1 MPPPLSQ
8 SSRDSDRIRR
18 EKLKERGI
26 YNTTQEPESSHR
38 SKRLFCRVTDNDESN
53 HHGFDDF
60 YGDMIEVE
68 NDATQS
74 GESGEELIS
83 DQGKNDDVNPS
94 PISVV
99 SVNTSPV
106 TSIKSLPSETE
117 VNQALAKM
125 GRLTEIE
132 QDIAQF
138 SLAAELSKSHYKWLF
153 AILNKTCEIT
163 HSSGQL
169 LPLGIGTK
177 DALNQT
183 LDIDA
188 GELDQPFQE
197 ERINP
202 EKIPDILE
210 KHQAKFA
217 EMAGEITLQF
227 RNIRKLVA
235 HMFRDRTLWDSMILE
250 PVKQYREWWERL
262 QLKLPDKNTVVLAI
276 MLSSDQTTVCH
287 NGRHKVWPLYIKLAN
302 VPMSI
307 RDKEDSHATRL
318 LAYMPVIKFPGKTPP
333 PWWKKE
339 FFEMEIEGPK
349 LRTYKCVPALATYS
363 ADLPEQTIDQ
373 MKSRYE
379 DSLNIIGDQGIS
391 AGLEYA
397 KEESINI
404 VENAFWTI
412 PNFDIYDAMI
422 VDDLHQLGGIYQYLL
437 HVLEDILV
445 QQRKQKEV
453 ERRVLQLPKFRGL
466 RQFTTGYLLSRLK
479 NPTFT
484 ELKDHMSI
492 LLACIHDL
500 VPMQVVLCI
509 RHFIDFFYQATA
521 REHTTSTLRSMNE
534 SLDSFRYYSPILQ
547 AMTGRKLNFPKNHM
561 IQKYAADIR
570 SRGIIAGYSTNHSEH
585 QHRDDAKRPARRTN
599 YHRQGMPSQMVKY
612 IRRRDLL
619 RDCYSK
625 LSPVTQFPECNANH
639 RNKTAFKLCSPLKRS
654 SVYIDEVAS
663 IESTLSDAQK
673 AIEVYF
679 DHRSVE
685 GTPDLENAWARD
697 KEKIH
702 VYQSLKIKT
711 YDDDGDAIEDI
722 IRAHPK
728 FHGKVWRDFVML
740 KDEKTIRQIH
750 LFFKF
755 VDGARESF
763 ACVIQTYKSIP
774 ARHASGFEVF
784 KPGTTGV
791 NGNLL
796 SVIDI
801 SDIYFPVHVV
811 PDFSAKN
818 EAKYLVNHDVTRFNW
833 SKGKGQPRSLPRK
846 DYYGWADLEN
856 DCMDVD
862 GNDSSETETD
872 EVGSNV
878 EDVDSSDEESADGDG
893 YALENEED
901 LDDDDMGD
909 DAYIIL

>member
-1 MPPPLSQ
+1 
-8 SSRDSDRIRR
+8 
-18 EKLKERGI
+18 
-26 YNTTQEPESSHR
+26 
-38 SKRLFCRVTDNDESN
+38 
-53 HHGFDDF
+53 
-60 YGDMIEVE
+60 
-68 NDATQS
+68 
-74 GESGEELIS
+74 
-83 DQGKNDDVNPS
+83 
-94 PISVV
+94 
-99 SVNTSPV
+99 
-106 TSIKSLPSETE
+106 
-117 VNQALAKM
+117 
-125 GRLTEIE
+125 
-132 QDIAQF
+132 
-138 SLAAELSKSHYKWLF
+138 
-153 AILNKTCEIT
+153 
-163 HSSGQL
+163 
-169 LPLGIGTK
+169 
-177 DALNQT
+177 
-183 LDIDA
+183 
-188 GELDQPFQE
+188 
-197 ERINP
+197 
-202 EKIPDILE
+202 
-210 KHQAKFA
+210 
-217 EMAGEITLQF
+217 
-227 RNIRKLVA
+227 
-235 HMFRDRTLWDSMILE
+235 MILE
-250 PVKQYREWWERL
+250 PVKQYRNGERIYTDIHTGEWWERL

-333 PWWKKE
+333 PWWSAAKQAVFHHCMKLILSPFATEKE

-363 ADLPEQTIDQ
+363 ADLPEQRLLTCVRHGNALQSCPRCLEPTAHFGKPSCADETFEKRTIDQ

-612 IRRRDLL
+612 IRRHDLL

-625 LSPVTQFPECNANH
+625 PSPVTQFPECNANH

-702 VYQSLKIKT
+702 VYQSLKVKT

-740 KDEKTIRQIH
+740 KDEKTIGQIH